1 MACIRPVQEPRIL
14 RKSKN
19 NNKIVK
25 GAKQRSPTTP
35 KTVFVFWPKERQT
48 WDVQEGREY
57 SGGEALKKRCMR
69 EETRMGIVSIR
80 NRTVV
85 TRGVPFPCKA
95 IEVSWY

>member
-14 RKSKN
+14 QKSKN

-48 WDVQEGREY
+48 WDAQEGREY
-57 SGGEALKKRCMR
+57 SGGEALKERCMR
-69 EETRMGIVSIR
+69 GDWNGDHLHKEQNSGDSW
-80 NRTVV
+80 
-85 TRGVPFPCKA
+85 GSFPL
-95 IEVSWY
+95 